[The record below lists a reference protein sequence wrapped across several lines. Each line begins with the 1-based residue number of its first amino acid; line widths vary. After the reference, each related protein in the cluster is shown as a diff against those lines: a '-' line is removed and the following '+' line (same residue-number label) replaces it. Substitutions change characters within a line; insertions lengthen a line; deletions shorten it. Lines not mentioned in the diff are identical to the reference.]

1 MPPISSIAHNTYSM
15 IVTTTYSII
24 TLLLILIS
32 SCSPAIEVP
41 ADRTRNVIDS
51 ITLDSLY
58 REYLVVN
65 PASLHF
71 ESEFPSSEITTTVEF
86 INTSD
91 SLFIPINA
99 VELSNGAIGFKLMSD
114 SISFILSPK
123 GKVGSSRTISLTC
136 KPTQEGIIQDTILIN
151 SWKNFFVPIR
161 CNVLPGTRVWV
172 EDLHFGDLIF
182 GENRDTTIKVY
193 NKGNRNVTVTGASF
207 VSGEISQFQVL
218 NNAMFPMVIYPG
230 YYRSIPIRC
239 ISTLLGSSI
248 SADLLVNIS
257 YSGQGRVKQIAKV
270 NAEIHL
276 IPNVYV
282 TDIHVNYAF
291 KSMVYMASCSIV
303 NNTDSPCYVKEFVNF
318 KDTDS
323 LTIIISGKN
332 QGYWLSPK
340 TAMNYIV
347 KITPKY
353 SGPFSTSF
361 EFPITNANN
370 PKNYCK
376 ITGVTF

>member
-1 MPPISSIAHNTYSM
+1 
-15 IVTTTYSII
+15 
-24 TLLLILIS
+24 
-32 SCSPAIEVP
+32 
-41 ADRTRNVIDS
+41 
-51 ITLDSLY
+51 
-58 REYLVVN
+58 
-65 PASLHF
+65 
-71 ESEFPSSEITTTVEF
+71 
-86 INTSD
+86 
-91 SLFIPINA
+91 
-99 VELSNGAIGFKLMSD
+99 
-114 SISFILSPK
+114 
-123 GKVGSSRTISLTC
+123 
-136 KPTQEGIIQDTILIN
+136 
-151 SWKNFFVPIR
+151 
-161 CNVLPGTRVWV
+161 LPGTRVWV

-218 NNAMFPMVIYPG
+218 NNAIFPMVIFPG

-248 SADLLVNIS
+248 SADLHANIS

-376 ITGVTF
+376 ITGITF